1 MTRDIVTTADIEPTA
16 DIETDPVCGAVT
28 DVELARSAD
37 LVTTYAERTYA
48 FCGAACRDRFLAQP
62 TRYAASGRSEP

>member
-1 MTRDIVTTADIEPTA
+1 MTRDIVTTA

-28 DVELARSAD
+28 DVELARGAD

-48 FCGAACRDRFLAQP
+48 FCGAACRDRFLARP
-62 TRYAASGRSEP
+62 TLYAVAGRSEP